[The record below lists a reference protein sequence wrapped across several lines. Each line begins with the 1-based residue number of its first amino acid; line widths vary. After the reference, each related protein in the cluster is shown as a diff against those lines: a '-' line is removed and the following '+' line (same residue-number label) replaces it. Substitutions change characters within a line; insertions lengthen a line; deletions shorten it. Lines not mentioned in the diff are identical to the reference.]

1 MIHAKTEKSAAPF
14 AADDADKIAFLY
26 LPINSFLFTG
36 KTTKG
41 DHKGRPYLSLETGQA
56 IPRKRTPR
64 QPQRDVIS
72 R

>member
-1 MIHAKTEKSAAPF
+1 MIRAETEKSAAPF

-41 DHKGRPYLSLETGQA
+41 DHKGRP
-56 IPRKRTPR
+56 
-64 QPQRDVIS
+64 
-72 R
+72 